1 MLLMKNLLSLLLLC
15 FLIPVVAFANSK
27 PINPNQTQKKINILT
42 IGDSNGTFAY
52 SWPVQIKNLLPDAT
66 LINKSISGNTIGFD
80 NLDQVKLNTLKNID
94 RYLEEAFKELGE
106 GKKFDFV
113 VIVLGTNDTKKVFEN
128 RQKEVPENMIL
139 LINKIKDF
147 ITSHNM
153 TLPEICIV
161 TPSPMDEEKADK
173 VKYGGGDGRIQK
185 NNIEFKR
192 VAKENKIDFLDTYS
206 LLKPGFSDMTLDG
219 IHLIEK
225 AQLQVATEIV
235 KWIKSK

>member
-1 MLLMKNLLSLLLLC
+1 MRNLSKLLLLSI
-15 FLIPVVAFANSK
+15 LIPVVTFANSK
-27 PINPNQTQKKINILT
+27 PVNPEQTQKKINILT

-52 SWPVQIKNLLPDAT
+52 SWPVQIKNLLPDAM

-80 NLDQVKLNTLKNID
+80 NLDQEKLNTLKNID
-94 RYLEEAFKELGE
+94 RYLDEAFKELGE

-113 VIVLGTNDTKKVFEN
+113 IMVLGTNDTKKVFEN
-128 RQKEVPENMIL
+128 RQKEVPENMVL
-139 LINKIKDF
+139 LIHKIKDY

-153 TLPEICIV
+153 ILPRICIV

-192 VAKENKIDFLDTYS
+192 IAKENKIDFLDTYS
-206 LLKPGFSDMTLDG
+206 LLKPGISEKTLDG
-219 IHLIEK
+219 VHLVEK
-225 AQLQVATEIV
+225 AQIQVGTEIV
-235 KWIKSK
+235 KYIKSK